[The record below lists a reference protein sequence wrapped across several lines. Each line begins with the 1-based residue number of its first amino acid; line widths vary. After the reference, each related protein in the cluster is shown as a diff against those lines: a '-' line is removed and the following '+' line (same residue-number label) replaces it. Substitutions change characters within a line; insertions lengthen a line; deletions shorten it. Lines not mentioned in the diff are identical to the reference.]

1 MTATNRFR
9 LVLVF
14 CLALPGMPARL
25 EAQFGPLTS
34 PGQAAQA
41 RSQDEFD
48 SYLEI
53 VSATDA
59 SVVVQKVKTF
69 VSTFPK
75 SELLGAAYQY
85 QLQAFEQLNDFDGM
99 LAAGEKAL
107 TADPDTMNTLL
118 ALAPAMANRA
128 AARPDRIQLLSQ
140 AEAYAHRALD
150 GIDKI
155 KIPRELSIEQWN
167 IRKHEMQSDAHG
179 VIGVVA
185 FQRGQFPLQQ
195 LAQGRA
201 AVGAGH
207 AEILFA
213 EVVDQQLPLRR
224 LVLNHN
230 NMRAMIHAAES
241 PVPTMFLGY
250 PAERPLPVVVATV
263 STGGQNA
270 IPMDVPVSIDENL
283 PKTIPD
289 PAKSP
294 IIRAWIVQ
302 CRFPSCRA
310 MIWAMARTPPR
321 FVPGRGLRSPAV
333 PACRRFATTR

>member
-41 RSQDEFD
+41 RSQDELD

-59 SVVVQKVKTF
+59 SVIVQKVKTF

-179 VIGVVA
+179 VLGVVA
-185 FQRGQFPLQQ
+185 FQRGQFQPAISELEMAISIAPRPAGVQFLRLG
-195 LAQGRA
+195 LALAAAGKKDDAEQKLRRA
-201 AVGAGH
+201 A
-207 AEILFA
+207 E
-213 EVVDQQLPLRR
+213 
-224 LVLNHN
+224 
-230 NMRAMIHAAES
+230 
-241 PVPTMFLGY
+241 LG
-250 PAERPLPVVVATV
+250 
-263 STGGQNA
+263 
-270 IPMDVPVSIDENL
+270 
-283 PKTIPD
+283 PD
-289 PAKSP
+289 PVHNVALNQLK
-294 IIRAWIVQ
+294 RLNEGQ
-302 CRFPSCRA
+302 
-310 MIWAMARTPPR
+310 RTPR
-321 FVPGRGLRSPAV
+321 
-333 PACRRFATTR
+333 